1 MILGITGGSGCGK
14 TTLLEILK
22 SKGTLVLDCDAIYHD
37 LLHTDTAMLQ
47 AISLRFPGT
56 VENGRLNRKKLGN
69 MVFADKNALLELNRI
84 THSAVKQE
92 ILRRINQGGD
102 FIAIDAI
109 GLFEGGLADLCDVT
123 VAVLAPMQARINRLM
138 LRDGI
143 SREYAKKRILSQ
155 HEDDWFREKCDC
167 VLINDSTPEAFT
179 AKCLAFYD
187 SLSIMKEK
195 Q

>member
-22 SKGTLVLDCDAIYHD
+22 SKGALVLDCDAIYHD
-37 LLHTDTAMLQ
+37 LLRTDTAMLQ